1 MLTTLLFAYA
11 TLSATSTDGTQLLR
25 PREGPRRFR
34 VGLLTCCCC
43 RDRLCSTLC
52 PQHFALVLS
61 WVDSARASTPPYP
74 PPSPP
79 ALCWVRRLHA
89 SWSKPRKHTPLRC
102 RTGVTRRAGFPP
114 RVAPLQS
121 PRCRPKT
128 LSCVL
133 GARVSAAG
141 SPVRRLPPDQ
151 RFGVGIRPIG
161 LPNATGRPLVQL
173 DVDTMSKR
181 C

>member
-11 TLSATSTDGTQLLR
+11 PLSATSTDGTQLLR

-102 RTGVTRRAGFPP
+102 KDGCYTTGRFSPSCGSAPIAPLPPQDAVLRAGRASISSRLACP
-114 RVAPLQS
+114 
-121 PRCRPKT
+121 
-128 LSCVL
+128 
-133 GARVSAAG
+133 AAATR
-141 SPVRRLPPDQ
+141 SKIRRRDSTD
-151 RFGVGIRPIG
+151 RS
-161 LPNATGRPLVQL
+161 T
-173 DVDTMSKR
+173 
-181 C
+181 